1 MESRRTPSLDTA
13 TSSAALA
20 LYARTFGDAPTVI
33 ASAPGRIN
41 LLGEHTDY
49 NGGPVLPLAISRR
62 TTIAAGP
69 AEGWDFVSASEGR
82 AGGLDIAAPMGG
94 GWSDYVRAALR
105 ELQALEK
112 APAGARIAVTST
124 VPVGAGL
131 SSSTALTVAAG
142 AALLELGGGALDLQA
157 QIALAYRAEHD
168 QVGVRGGRMD
178 QTVSVLGR
186 KGHAML
192 YETGTGEITMVPMPA
207 PVYVAETGVEHQL
220 SGGSLNA
227 RRHECEQ
234 ALATLRRRW
243 PKLDA
248 LAAIPLSDLAEAES
262 LLGNPFRRRVRH
274 VVTGTGRTREAAEA
288 LAAGDL
294 ERVGQLLVE
303 GQASLAQDYES
314 SIEEAE
320 VLVRSAVEHG
330 ALGARLTGAGWGGA
344 VLVLAPE
351 GVGEGERI
359 MQAASQAFESRFGRR
374 PATWRTRA
382 SDGLRLESL
391 PTG

>member
-1 MESRRTPSLDTA
+1 MDPRRSPALDTA

-69 AEGWDFVSASEGR
+69 AKGWDFVSASEGR
-82 AGGLDIAAPMGG
+82 AAGLDIAAPMGA

-105 ELQALEK
+105 ELQALGK

-178 QTVSVLGR
+178 QTISVLGR
-186 KGHAML
+186 KGYAML

-220 SGGSLNA
+220 AGGSLNA

-234 ALATLRRRW
+234 ALAMLQRRW
-243 PKLDA
+243 PQLGA
-248 LAAIPLSDLAEAES
+248 LAAIPRSDLAEVES
-262 LLGNPFRRRVRH
+262 LLDDPFRRRVRH
-274 VVTGTGRTREAAEA
+274 VVTETERTREAAAA

-314 SIEEAE
+314 SVEEAE

-344 VLVLAPE
+344 VLVLAPA

-359 MQAASQAFESRFGRR
+359 MQAVADAFESRFGRR

-391 PTG
+391 PHG